1 MNYYQKYLKYKNKY
15 QNLLQHGGMLAQMQ
29 NFRLDLSQEQQNIN
43 VLSQKSE
50 TIQSIKNPIE
60 LFINPENNEWY
71 LYQLGLNKIVYGSF
85 EDGKINIRNGC
96 KYVSMKVLNNT
107 RKQREKAGFIYVG
120 NIVLDKF
127 SNRINVY
134 KLLPIIMDGNFEY
147 THNKFIH
154 EIFKL
159 LFEQIVKKREMKIFS
174 DLYLHYK
181 KFETLEL
188 LGGYSPLMSI
198 INSDPYQSSEP
209 IDDEDNIFL
218 IFKNF
223 YNEIEKVQPVL
234 LGKLHDILEEIIFIV
249 YNNHTS
255 PEKLNYRDYSPKIR
269 RKKEL
274 KHLIQLTDI
283 IFKQIEKQ
291 SFTIRRLLIK
301 CPEIEECDQ
310 GIDSENPLCEIYFPE
325 PGLL

>member
-1 MNYYQKYLKYKNKY
+1 M
-15 QNLLQHGGMLAQMQ
+15 
-29 NFRLDLSQEQQNIN
+29 
-43 VLSQKSE
+43 
-50 TIQSIKNPIE
+50 
-60 LFINPENNEWY
+60 
-71 LYQLGLNKIVYGSF
+71 GLNKIVYGSF

-107 RKQREKAGFIYVG
+107 RKQREKEGFIYVG

-134 KLLPIIMDGNFEY
+134 KLLSIIMDGNFEY
-147 THNKFIH
+147 TRNKFIH
-154 EIFKL
+154 KIFKL
-159 LFEQIVKKREMKIFS
+159 LFEQIVKKREMKFFS

-181 KFETLEL
+181 KLEL
-188 LGGYSPLMSI
+188 LVGYSPLMSL

-223 YNEIEKVQPVL
+223 YNEIEKVQHVL

-249 YNNHTS
+249 YSNHTS

-274 KHLIQLTDI
+274 KHLIQVTDI
-283 IFKQIEKQ
+283 IFKQIEKH

-301 CPEIEECDQ
+301 CPEIEECD
-310 GIDSENPLCEIYFPE
+310 
-325 PGLL
+325 